1 MKNSTRG
8 LVATE
13 GITVGDVFALRVAS
27 KFDDSRLYQNQPR
40 GNGRGKERKTGKAR
54 GRGESRILEKLA
66 ELDNTDAS
74 ACSTV
79 IPRENNFICSIK
91 STFPLRLYPFPTRFS
106 DHLVELLAFSR
117 LGSSRHL
124 HVMHKNTVL
133 QPYVHS
139 FKTRASRNRPYF
151 INGVTFFFF
160 IKINLF
166 SMHPRYAVQE

>member
-13 GITVGDVFALRVAS
+13 GITVGDVFALRIAS
-27 KFDDSRLYQNQPR
+27 KFDDSLVPKSTE
-40 GNGRGKERKTGKAR
+40 GKRTRKGEKDWKAR
-54 GRGESRILEKLA
+54 GRESRILEKLA

-106 DHLVELLAFSR
+106 DHLVKLLAFSR

-133 QPYVHS
+133 QSYVHS

-151 INGVTFFFF
+151 INGVTFFF
-160 IKINLF
+160 
-166 SMHPRYAVQE
+166 Y